1 MRQGDFLFKGGTTR
15 KLASYWSFHLKRE
28 KWERSFPA
36 YVHSHFDTNVI
47 AAIHISIL
55 DIHYSFFYI
64 HWKIRHQRPAS
75 IFGGAFERVKVDRS
89 RCGSGITCRGDSQG
103 RVDSLFLI
111 IDRRRQQYSRS
122 RRGPFTRT
130 HLRLIAFQGQRND
143 GSGGTNGPIDAEER
157 TSRTIFFFL
166 LAFLSFL
173 FSFSLHLFHSTF
185 SIYICI
191 FVSALFFVS
200 VFVFFFFFHFR
211 ELRNGRLMIKL
222 KPPYIPL

>member
-1 MRQGDFLFKGGTTR
+1 MKNEKEAFQLTCIHTSIQTLSPLYIFPFWIFTVSLLFL
-15 KLASYWSFHLKRE
+15 LYPLENS
-28 KWERSFPA
+28 
-36 YVHSHFDTNVI
+36 
-47 AAIHISIL
+47 
-55 DIHYSFFYI
+55 
-64 HWKIRHQRPAS
+64 RPAS

>member
-1 MRQGDFLFKGGTTR
+1 MRKKLSSLRAFTLRYKRYRHYTYFHFGYSLF
-15 KLASYWSFHLKRE
+15 
-28 KWERSFPA
+28 P
-36 YVHSHFDTNVI
+36 
-47 AAIHISIL
+47 
-55 DIHYSFFYI
+55 YSFFYI

>member
-1 MRQGDFLFKGGTTR
+1 MKNEKEAFQLTCIHTSIQTLSPLYIFPFWIFTVSLLFL
-15 KLASYWSFHLKRE
+15 LYPLE
-28 KWERSFPA
+28 NP
-36 YVHSHFDTNVI
+36 
-47 AAIHISIL
+47 
-55 DIHYSFFYI
+55 
-64 HWKIRHQRPAS
+64 RPAS